1 MVPPGQRKETSS
13 QVAALEERIRESP
26 QLVVDYV
33 RLARLLE
40 EAGDAQGAASVLQRA
55 YFFLPNGPN
64 IVADLRRL
72 SEWISSEAAPV
83 TIARPPTLQQADSD
97 PAVDVE
103 EEISEPEGR
112 QEDDL
117 DELIEGLEK
126 GRLGSRSEAVTN
138 QEVEWLDDDGL
149 VATETLAHIYVAQKQ
164 FQEAVLVYDRL
175 AEKESNPEK
184 AATLRE
190 RASELR
196 EKLRDSS

>member
-26 QLVVDYV
+26 QLVVEYV

-40 EAGDAQGAASVLQRA
+40 EAGDARGAASVLQRA
-55 YFFLPNGPN
+55 HFFLPNGPN
-64 IVADLRRL
+64 IVSDLRRL
-72 SEWISSEAAPV
+72 SEWISSEPAPV
-83 TIARPPTLQQADSD
+83 TIALPPTLPQADSD
-97 PAVDVE
+97 SAVDVE
-103 EEISEPEGR
+103 EKTSEPEAR

-126 GRLGSRSEAVTN
+126 GRLGSRSEAVTS

-175 AEKESNPEK
+175 AEKESDPEK

-196 EKLRDSS
+196 EKLTDSS